1 MPAATSTDYT
11 AILAGAD
18 ERWNAMAGDGAPTFV
33 TYTFATADFFA
44 TDDFAV
50 LFPNSA
56 EFGIT
61 EFGAFSTDQQANFR
75 LAIAEYEAA
84 AGIRFIEVEDPADA
98 SITIM
103 NSSST
108 QAGFLGVS
116 NLPRIADQTTQNFV
130 DMSSNGIL
138 AMAVGTS
145 GDEDYS
151 PGTLNFQTIL
161 HELGHAVGLEHP
173 NDYATDPDFNT
184 STTVMSYNSGGAI
197 TSTLQ
202 ALDVLALQE
211 IYGPATNP
219 DDLTANWNKTSN
231 TFTLTGTAGDDIL
244 ISTDTNS
251 TLIGGDGD
259 DQLYGR
265 DGNDD
270 FTPGAGD
277 ATIDGGTGDD
287 TLYLSGALA
296 DYDVTISA
304 DRRSIILTGLGGGAI
319 EGTVKTSRIDSFDF
333 NGTLQGNLELLLL
346 TLPDLGI
353 IAAQG
358 FTSLTA
364 GNPIDVDVN
373 IRNISEISAGATDVA
388 VFLSTDNSFDVGDIE
403 IGRTAIGTL
412 DANSDLQAT
421 VTLDP
426 RFDIAAGTYYVI
438 YVVDPDNTVLESYE
452 LGEKKYAGN
461 EGALI
466 DPITYTNT
474 AFTPPQAPY
483 DVTAQQDIAA
493 DIDDLFVYG
502 IYAGTMSEEGPTAFS
517 FADATNPQG
526 LKATFTGSGFDASDL
541 TQGVITGLTF
551 SITGLVNG
559 SPGDV
564 SVLTIGGLYMNRAD
578 LMPALGSAATG
589 DLTALQTLL
598 DQNRIDYSGSS
609 GDDAFYGAALAD
621 NLRGNMGDDTLEGLG
636 GDDTLSGGEGNDL
649 LDGGAGAD
657 SLIGGLGDDIYGID
671 NVGDIIVEGTDEG
684 TDTVATFLSTTTLAD
699 NLENLVFV
707 GTGDANLAGNSAANQ
722 IGGGAG
728 NDTLNG
734 NAGADSLSGLAG
746 DDLYMID
753 DAGDIVVEDAD
764 AGIDTVSTQISYT
777 LTQNVENLILTG
789 SANEGTG
796 NAANNQITGNALN
809 NTLRGEGGND
819 TLLALVGDDTLFGG
833 DGDDSLM
840 GAAGADVLYGGTGAD
855 TLDGDTGN
863 DTLRGED
870 GDDLIQA
877 GTGLDL
883 IFAGAGNDTVHAGED
898 ADVVHGQGGID
909 VISGDGGN
917 DTLGGGDDNDI
928 ISGGDGDDR
937 VSGDNG
943 DDHLTGDA
951 GNDSLYGGAGGDM
964 LDGGT
969 GNDTLFGE
977 HDHDLLSGGAGAD
990 EIHGQDGYDT
1000 MSGDAGND
1008 TMHGGWGS
1016 DVISGGEDDDR
1027 IYGNRGDDTIDGDG
1041 GADTL
1046 YGYDDA
1052 DLVRGGDG
1060 EDLIFGGAGDDTLHG
1075 GADMDVLRG
1084 ETGADIMTG
1093 GAGDDTLRGDDG
1105 DDALWGGGDDDRL
1118 IGGNGNDTLL
1128 GEDGIDRLYGGNDDD
1143 LLSGGADN
1151 DALFGEGGNDTL
1163 DGDDG
1168 DDEQHGQDGNDLL
1181 RGGAGADTLHGGA
1194 GEDTMQGGTGNDR
1207 MFGNRGNDTMD
1218 GGDGDDVL
1226 YGYDENDVLT
1236 GGIGADLLFGG
1247 KGTDDLSGGEGND
1260 TLRGED
1266 GADILAG
1273 GNGNDE
1279 LRGDAG
1285 ADILDGDAGQDT
1297 LIGGAGNDTLDGG
1310 DGDDVLL
1317 GYSDNDLII
1326 GGAGADDLRGGTGD
1340 DTLDGGAGDDVMRGE
1355 AGTDTFI
1362 FSTGSG
1368 NDTIADFEAGVDFI
1382 DLTGLGFTSTTQ
1394 FEDAI
1399 TQSGSSVVIDF
1410 GTDELVI
1417 YNATE
1422 ADVEDQAFWA
1432 L

>member
-33 TYTFATADFFA
+33 TYTFATTDFFA
-44 TDDFAV
+44 TGDFAV

-56 EFGIT
+56 AFGIT
-61 EFGAFSTDQQANFR
+61 EFGAFSTDQQASFR
-75 LAIAEYEAA
+75 LAAAEYEAA

-151 PGTLNFQTIL
+151 PGTQNFQTIL

-231 TFTLTGTAGDDIL
+231 TFTLTGTAGDDVL
-244 ISTDTNS
+244 ISTDTTS

-346 TLPDLGI
+346 TLPDLEI

-461 EGALI
+461 AGALI

-483 DVTAQQDIAA
+483 NVTAQQDIAA

-551 SITGLVNG
+551 SIAGLVNG

-598 DQNRIDYSGSS
+598 DQNRIDYSGSN

-707 GTGDANLAGNSAANQ
+707 GMGDANLSGNSAANQ
-722 IGGGAG
+722 IVGGDG
-728 NDTLNG
+728 NDTLRGGANADTLAG
-734 NAGADSLSGLAG
+734 LEGNDFYLIDNAGDQVIEVAFGG
-746 DDLYMID
+746 T
-753 DAGDIVVEDAD
+753 
-764 AGIDTVSTQISYT
+764 DTVSSLVDHV
-777 LTQNVENLILTG
+777 LTSHVENLILTG
-789 SANEGTG
+789 SATTGSG
-796 NAANNQITGNALN
+796 NAEGNEITGNALDN
-809 NTLRGEGGND
+809 DIRGVAGNDTLSGAEGMDTLFGGGGDDVVSGGNGNDLVVGHGGND
-819 TLLALVGDDTLFGG
+819 TL
-833 DGDDSLM
+833 DGD
-840 GAAGADVLYGGTGAD
+840 AGADSIYGYNDDDLARGG
-855 TLDGDTGN
+855 LGN
-863 DTLRGED
+863 D
-870 GDDLIQA
+870 LIL
-877 GTGLDL
+877 G
-883 IFAGAGNDTVHAGED
+883 GAGNDTL
-898 ADVVHGQGGID
+898 Q
-909 VISGDGGN
+909 GDGNEDTLNGQDGN
-917 DTLGGGDDNDI
+917 DLIEGGSGMDVMYGGDGADTMDGGDDNDLMYGHRGDD
-928 ISGGDGDDR
+928 SMDGGDGSDTIYGFDENDLLL
-937 VSGDNG
+937 GGNGNDEIAGGNG
-943 DDHLTGDA
+943 DDDIF
-951 GNDSLYGGAGGDM
+951 GGAD
-964 LDGGT
+964 D
-969 GNDTLFGE
+969 
-977 HDHDLLSGGAGAD
+977 DLL
-990 EIHGQDGYDT
+990 
-1000 MSGDAGND
+1000 
-1008 TMHGGWGS
+1008 
-1016 DVISGGEDDDR
+1016 
-1027 IYGNRGDDTIDGDG
+1027 YGNRGDDTIDGGD
-1041 GADTL
+1041 GADTI
-1046 YGYDDA
+1046 YGYDQA
-1052 DLVRGGDG
+1052 DLMRGGLG
-1060 EDLIFGGAGDDTLHG
+1060 NDLILGGSSGDTLQ
-1075 GADMDVLRG
+1075 
-1084 ETGADIMTG
+1084 
-1093 GAGDDTLRGDDG
+1093 GD
-1105 DDALWGGGDDDRL
+1105 GGDDVL
-1118 IGGNGNDTLL
+1118 N
-1128 GEDGIDRLYGGNDDD
+1128 
-1143 LLSGGADN
+1143 
-1151 DALFGEGGNDTL
+1151 
-1163 DGDDG
+1163 
-1168 DDEQHGQDGNDLL
+1168 GQDGNDLIEGGDGADTL
-1181 RGGAGADTLHGGA
+1181 QGGDGRDTMQGGAGNDLMYGNLGNDTLNGDAGNDTIYGYNDDDLISGNLGDDHLFGGNGDDVITGDDGNDAISGGAGADTLYGNNGHDTIDGDDGNDTIYGFADDDLIHGGQ
-1194 GEDTMQGGTGNDR
+1194 GDDLLLGGTGND
-1207 MFGNRGNDTMD
+1207 TLD
-1218 GGDGDDVL
+1218 GGDGADELNGQDGDDLVR
-1226 YGYDENDVLT
+1226 GGT
-1236 GGIGADLLFGG
+1236 GDDILHGGSGADTMLG
-1247 KGTDDLSGGEGND
+1247 GND
-1260 TLRGED
+1260 
-1266 GADILAG
+1266 
-1273 GNGNDE
+1273 NDE
-1279 LRGDAG
+1279 IFGNS
-1285 ADILDGDAGQDT
+1285 
-1297 LIGGAGNDTLDGG
+1297 GNDTLDGG
-1310 DGDDVLL
+1310 DGDDAVY
-1317 GYSDNDLII
+1317 GHNDNDVLT
-1326 GGAGADDLRGGTGD
+1326 GGLGNDGLFGGNGSDTLDGGDGD
-1340 DTLDGGAGDDVMRGE
+1340 DTLDGGANNDVLSGG
-1355 AGTDTFI
+1355 AGADTFI
-1362 FSTGSG
+1362 FATGNG
-1368 NDTIADFEAGVDFI
+1368 QDTVTDFEAGVDAF
-1382 DLTGLGFTSTTQ
+1382 DLTELGFTTNTE
-1394 FEDAI
+1394 FMDAI
-1399 TQSGSSVVIDF
+1399 TQNGSDVHIDF
-1410 GTDELVI
+1410 GGDELI
-1417 YNATE
+1417 IQNAAE
-1422 ADVEDQAFWA
+1422 ADVEAQSFWA
-1432 L
+1432 I